1 MEIHR
6 FSVKPVVWAIAVLV
20 LLVAA
25 AMACTGEQGSTGV
38 AGPQGEQ
45 GSTGAAGPQGEQGS
59 IGAAGDP
66 APPGQLQAMEAK
78 VVQLEQQLGR
88 QPGIGTQSMVGVK
101 WYEAH
106 EGWEEGAFQTTHP
119 GHQSGIAPTF
129 EVRGFSTVERSDRG
143 VTATLQASGLEQG
156 AWTLW
161 TIFYNHPDKCKHPMF
176 GPDGRQISA
185 CSFSDRNTEGVDRNP
200 GWGSGAVVDASGIG
214 EFSVTRNVDDDS
226 YIGTPPPGMPATFP
240 LCCPVWTNPLGAEI
254 HLLMRY
260 HGPVVSELREAQ
272 LGSWGGGC
280 SNQYDGFPNR
290 GTAGDF
296 ECWDPSF
303 AVHPGS
309 VDFEGGSVGVRT
321 VSQTN

>member
-88 QPGIGTQSMVGVK
+88 QPGIGTQSMGVK